1 VSVPASG
8 PGRLPGISIDDRFA
22 GLSADTM
29 HCLRQS
35 ALALDRRAF
44 EDAERALAPALRA
57 APGHPEVLRLAGLIA
72 HRRGAIA
79 QALTSLRN
87 ALSARPNDP
96 LTENALGSALSD
108 SGDIE
113 GAIEYFRRASEHA
126 PSFAPAFF
134 NLGQALFSAARV
146 EEARAAV
153 MQGLEL
159 EPGHASAR
167 VLLAHALK
175 ASGDVAAA
183 ADEYRR
189 AIAADPRH
197 VHAWAGLADL
207 KTVPLTA
214 EEVRALKQQLDSAR
228 WSDEER
234 AVASFALAKALD
246 DGGRP
251 TEAFAVWSSANELRR
266 REFGWNSGAFSRHVD
281 AIISAFREPRA
292 GSERQQGEEI
302 VFIVGL
308 PRSGSTLVEQILS
321 SHSEVE
327 GPGELFDLPAIIRE
341 ESQRRG
347 QEFPEWV
354 AQATPDEW
362 SALGQHYLE
371 RTSRWRQR
379 RARSTDKLPDNW
391 ALVGA
396 ALAMLPGARI
406 VNCRRDPVETC
417 WSCFR
422 QLFARGRERY
432 AYGLIDLASYWH
444 DYDRLMRHWHVVH
457 AAHVHDVIHESL
469 LQNPETEIRA
479 LLAFCN
485 LPFEPA
491 CLDFHANPRNVGTA
505 SAAQVREPLRSDTAQ
520 AQKYGALLEPL
531 RRALASRV

>member
-1 VSVPASG
+1 MTLPADG
-8 PGRLPGISIDDRFA
+8 PGRLPGISIDNRFA
-22 GLSADTM
+22 GLSAEATNG
-29 HCLRQS
+29 LRQS

-44 EDAERALAPALRA
+44 EDAERALTPVLSS

-72 HRRGAIA
+72 HRRGAVPQSIG
-79 QALTSLRN
+79 LLRN

-113 GAIEYFRRASEHA
+113 GAIEYFERACDHA
-126 PSFAPAFF
+126 PGFAPAFF
-134 NLGQALFSAARV
+134 NLGQALLSAARV
-146 EEARAAV
+146 EEARTAV
-153 MQGLEL
+153 MRGLEI
-159 EPGHASAR
+159 EPGRASAR
-167 VLLAHALK
+167 VLLAHSLK

-189 AIAADPRH
+189 AIASDPRH

-214 EEVRALKQQLDSAR
+214 EEIRALKQQLSTAR

-234 AVASFALAKALD
+234 AVATFALAKALD
-246 DGGRP
+246 DGGRHA
-251 TEAFAVWSSANELRR
+251 EAFAAWSTANELRR
-266 REFGWNSGAFSRHVD
+266 RQFGWNSGAFSRHVD
-281 AIISAFREPRA
+281 AIIDAFPAPSADT
-292 GSERQQGEEI
+292 SIKQGDEI

-327 GPGELFDLPAIIRE
+327 GPGELLDLPTLIGE

-347 QEFPEWV
+347 KEFPQWV
-354 AQATPDEW
+354 ADATAEEW
-362 SALGQHYLE
+362 AALGRRYLE
-371 RTSRWRQR
+371 RTARWRQR
-379 RARSTDKLPDNW
+379 RPRSTDKLPDNW
-391 ALVGA
+391 VLIGA

-432 AYGLIDLASYWH
+432 AYGFIDLASYWH
-444 DYDRLMRHWHVVH
+444 DYDRLMRHWHALH
-457 AAHVHDVIHESL
+457 STHVHDVNYEAL
-469 LQNPETEIRA
+469 VEDPDKEIRT
-479 LLAFCN
+479 LLAFCD
-485 LPFEPA
+485 LSFESS
-491 CLDFHANPRNVGTA
+491 CVEFHTNPRNVGTA
-505 SAAQVREPLRSDTAQ
+505 SAAQVREPLRGDTAQ
-520 AQKYGALLEPL
+520 APRYGALLEPL
-531 RRALASRV
+531 RRALATRS